1 MLWLTLAGLAK
12 GQTLHLLVVEEVLK
26 LIHAVSDCGKG
37 LAVDTMAWLISQSMH
52 SEKMQARPALLGY
65 WDTFQGPSRTRMRLF
80 AC

>member
-65 WDTFQGPSRTRMRLF
+65 
-80 AC
+80 